1 MLNDNVR
8 CLKST
13 KSQPKSKRA
22 ADLRENGGLDKVG
35 SRDFQPNPTKIICFP
50 KVLVRGKVAVVCQ
63 HSHVEPGSQAHLE
76 HKRKLLQLLE
86 LHDLHDSVQL
96 VWLDIVGE
104 EVDKLDHESS
114 RKHEVQHCLV
124 CKHCINARQTVH
136 KKNYVLPIKRM
147 KAAAVLL
154 NQFSLSR
161 VH

>member
-1 MLNDNVR
+1 MAP
-8 CLKST
+8 
-13 KSQPKSKRA
+13 SQLA
-22 ADLRENGGLDKVG
+22 QIECG
-35 SRDFQPNPTKIICFP
+35 PNRNEVWTIVLCEGP

-136 KKNYVLPIKRM
+136 KKNYVSNQKNEEQ
-147 KAAAVLL
+147 VLL
-154 NQFSLSR
+154 QSS
-161 VH
+161 